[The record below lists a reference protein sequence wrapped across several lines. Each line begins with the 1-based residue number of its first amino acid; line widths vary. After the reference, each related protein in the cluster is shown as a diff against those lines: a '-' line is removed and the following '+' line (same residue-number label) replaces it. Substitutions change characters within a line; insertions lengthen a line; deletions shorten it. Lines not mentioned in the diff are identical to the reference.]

1 MSQLIKKIP
10 SQIKNNKVKT
20 GVFLVLFAYW
30 GVIVIGTLVQ
40 FS

>member
-20 GVFLVLFAYW
+20 GVFLALFAYW